1 MTYFK
6 NCRGKNTADHSRRK
20 KMKKPITTNGRLEDY
35 VRLPFVDDL
44 CLRTAMQGFL
54 RRKLPSEAKLTGRQ
68 IKSSKC
74 QPCHD
79 QSILSCYLYLR
90 TIYNQRNFHMNAI
103 QGHAYQGMVGLHMC
117 VPEIFGLIAFSW
129 LLRRIISCSCSSS
142 DETAS

>member
-1 MTYFK
+1 MCCTEFDPSHDVLQELLEVEQ
-6 NCRGKNTADHSRRK
+6 ADNVWRT
-20 KMKKPITTNGRLEDY
+20 KKPIATNGRREDY

-79 QSILSCYLYLR
+79 QSILPCYLYLK

-117 VPEIFGLIAFSW
+117 VPEIFGIIAFS
-129 LLRRIISCSCSSS
+129 
-142 DETAS
+142 